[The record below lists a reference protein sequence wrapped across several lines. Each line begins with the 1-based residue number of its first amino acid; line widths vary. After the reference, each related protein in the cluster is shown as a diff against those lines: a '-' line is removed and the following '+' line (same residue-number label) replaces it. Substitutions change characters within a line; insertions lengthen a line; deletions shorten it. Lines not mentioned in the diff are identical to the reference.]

1 MRTAAVRPSL
11 ACSTSVP
18 ATVPRPPAGLSVGEP
33 GFKVRP
39 LQIFV
44 SYARN
49 DDLPP
54 LESSDAKGFV
64 TALYGHLNYQFKA
77 LGPPMP
83 VLWRDTRSIGRSD
96 QFDPIIEG
104 AIGDSALFLVILS
117 RNWLSREFCRKE
129 LELFKLRWAKEGEAG
144 IKRRIVVVAKQHIEF
159 EDRPALLQGQ
169 EGYWFYR
176 RDADEGVGI
185 EQEFFSGGKPQ
196 GEYYDLVK
204 RLAVDL
210 WRRAQSETPPVPG
223 KGGGSAEKG
232 TKADD
237 ARTVYLAKP
246 AADMRS
252 AYLRLVDELEQRGYR
267 VVPERGT
274 EIPYDGSAPAFVRS
288 ELAKAE
294 ASIHVLGE
302 KAGYTPEDSE
312 PIVKLQLQLA
322 AERVSKSDAVAAG
335 GVPFRRIVWAPRV
348 IVDEQGAASA
358 VERDPLV
365 VLSRFDKQAESDKI
379 EGSELS
385 KFAEF
390 VIQHLDRTAPLP
402 PAPPPLG
409 ETDARRLYVYYHP
422 DDRKLATDFGK
433 LLQEHEIEPVW
444 PAFQGDP
451 AQIRSYH
458 REKLQ
463 ECDAVVLCWGSAA
476 DLWVKAS
483 AHELRNW
490 RELGRE
496 KRFDLRGLL
505 AGPPPGEFKDV
516 LMELPPRSEIAV
528 VLDLTKDEELTTAG
542 VEPLIKRTR
551 GASPP
556 AAEA

>member
-1 MRTAAVRPSL
+1 
-11 ACSTSVP
+11 
-18 ATVPRPPAGLSVGEP
+18 
-33 GFKVRP
+33 

-54 LESSDAKGFV
+54 LESSDGKGFV
-64 TALYGHLNYQFKA
+64 SALYGHLNYQFKA

-83 VLWRDTRSIGRSD
+83 ELWRDTRSIGRSD
-96 QFDPIIEG
+96 QFDPIIEAAAG
-104 AIGDSALFLVILS
+104 SSDLFLVVLS
-117 RNWLSREFCRKE
+117 RNWLSREFCLKE
-129 LELFKLRWAKEGEAG
+129 LELFRKRWAAEGEAG
-144 IKRRIVVVAKQHIEF
+144 IKRRIIVVAKQHVEF
-159 EDRPALLQGQ
+159 DDRPPLLRGQ

-176 RDADEGVGI
+176 RDADEGIGV

-210 WRRAQSETPPVPG
+210 WRRAQPETPAPG
-223 KGGGSAEKG
+223 KPSSAGAKPA
-232 TKADD
+232 KSDD
-237 ARTVYLAKP
+237 VRTVYLAKP
-246 AADMRS
+246 AADMRA

-267 VVPERGT
+267 VVPERDA
-274 EIPYDGSAPAFVRS
+274 EIPYDDGAANFVRS

-294 ASIHVLGE
+294 ASIHLLGE
-302 KAGYTPEDSE
+302 KSGYTPEDGE

-322 AERVSKSDAVAAG
+322 GARSAEAPDASAG

-348 IVDEQGAASA
+348 LVDEQSGTSA
-358 VERDPLV
+358 VERDPLA
-365 VLSRFDKQAESDKI
+365 VLARFDKQVESDKI

-390 VIQHLDRTAPLP
+390 VIQHLDRTARLPEAPL
-402 PAPPPLG
+402 AF
-409 ETDARRLYVYYHP
+409 EDVTSDARRLYVYYRP
-422 DDRKLATDFGK
+422 EDRKLAMDFGK

-444 PAFQGDP
+444 PAFEGDP

-463 ECDAVVLCWGSAA
+463 ECDAVVLCWGAAA

-516 LMELPPRSEIAV
+516 LMELPPRSEIDV
-528 VLDLTKDEELTTAG
+528 VLDLTKDETLTHES
-542 VEPLIKRTR
+542 VQPLLTRTR
-551 GASPP
+551 GSESTAASS
-556 AAEA
+556 